1 MREAL
6 GFWWL
11 WTHRLCGVNLT
22 EMLGWPLGLFIGAII
37 WSGLG
42 ADSMEAKIS
51 KLEAML
57 GEQKK
62 DI

>member
-1 MREAL
+1 
-6 GFWWL
+6 
-11 WTHRLCGVNLT
+11 
-22 EMLGWPLGLFIGAII
+22 MLGLPLGLFIGGII

-42 ADSMEAKIS
+42 ADRMEAKIS
-51 KLEAML
+51 KLEAMF